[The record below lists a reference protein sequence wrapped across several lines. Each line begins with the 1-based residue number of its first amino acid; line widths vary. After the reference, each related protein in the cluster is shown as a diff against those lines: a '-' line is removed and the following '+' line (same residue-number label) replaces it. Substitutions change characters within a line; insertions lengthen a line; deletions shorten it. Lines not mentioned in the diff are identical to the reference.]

1 MKKHDQTALVLAIL
15 LSCSAFLTSCGDAAT
30 TTISDTPA
38 DDVTSSAEES
48 TTDDYGYIDPGI
60 GKKDHGGQTFTI
72 IYPKWSLYNRYYFAE
87 EYDGETVNDAIFD
100 RAKKIEDHL
109 GIQFVYM
116 AKDTL
121 EEIFPAVQ
129 KAVFA
134 GVSDYDLALT
144 HCATS
149 LLSYS
154 KDKVAYNWNDLPGC
168 DLDKA
173 YWNQSVRENFE
184 VDGVLPLMSSDYIL
198 PDVNSIF
205 FNKKLIT
212 ENQLDDPYDLV
223 LSGKWTWGKL
233 REMAKVGIKDL
244 NGDSVMDDQDQY
256 GFACERDWQCAS
268 VLTSCGQDFFGMDDN
283 GLPTLVMDN
292 EKTQNI
298 LEMFTGLLYT
308 DASSFCWD
316 IKKEY
321 DPNWGGT
328 PPIDF
333 GSGRSMFYMTPLSL
347 AVTFREAEVDYGILP
362 YPKYDEN
369 QKDYIT
375 LNWAGFMCVPLT
387 VADPELVGNVTELL
401 AAESCRTVMPAFYDV
416 LLGEKVA
423 RDDKAKETLDII
435 FENDVYD
442 LGVNLAYYGLFCD
455 QIKKAEPNN
464 SSFLAKKIGSIEKDI
479 NNYIDSCKSYNE

>member
-205 FNKKLIT
+205 FNKK
-212 ENQLDDPYDLV
+212 
-223 LSGKWTWGKL
+223 
-233 REMAKVGIKDL
+233 
-244 NGDSVMDDQDQY
+244 
-256 GFACERDWQCAS
+256 
-268 VLTSCGQDFFGMDDN
+268 
-283 GLPTLVMDN
+283 
-292 EKTQNI
+292 
-298 LEMFTGLLYT
+298 
-308 DASSFCWD
+308 
-316 IKKEY
+316 
-321 DPNWGGT
+321 
-328 PPIDF
+328 
-333 GSGRSMFYMTPLSL
+333 
-347 AVTFREAEVDYGILP
+347 VDYR
-362 YPKYDEN
+362 K
-369 QKDYIT
+369 
-375 LNWAGFMCVPLT
+375 
-387 VADPELVGNVTELL
+387 
-401 AAESCRTVMPAFYDV
+401 S
-416 LLGEKVA
+416 A
-423 RDDKAKETLDII
+423 R
-435 FENDVYD
+435 
-442 LGVNLAYYGLFCD
+442 
-455 QIKKAEPNN
+455 
-464 SSFLAKKIGSIEKDI
+464 
-479 NNYIDSCKSYNE
+479 